1 VNDLRFLDLPWPPS
15 TNSLYRSVIVRGHT
29 RVLLSKQARDYH
41 AMVRR
46 RAMLDG
52 WPTFTDMDRLEVI
65 IHARPPDRRARDLD
79 NLLKATLDAV
89 VKAGLIPNDSQ
100 IDKLAILRGTPIPKG
115 SLTVGVARLP

>member
-1 VNDLRFLDLPWPPS
+1 M
-15 TNSLYRSVIVRGHT
+15 YRSVIVRGHT